1 MAHRLIDEAS
11 IEISAG
17 TGGTGCVSFRRER
30 FVPRG
35 GPDGGDGGKGG
46 DVYLEASTA
55 LTSLED
61 CVRVRHYKAPHG
73 ENGGSANKTGANA
86 DDLVILVPIGTQ
98 VSGNGMRR
106 DLIHPGEKLL
116 VARGG
121 IGGFGNRHFRSSTN
135 RTPRESSPPT
145 KGEQCTLTLSLKL
158 LADVGLVGLP
168 NAGKSS
174 LITALT
180 NAHPQVGAYPFTTTR
195 PVLGVMEGRPRVVIA
210 DIPGLISGASTGKG
224 LGIRF
229 LKHIERT
236 RVLIYVLDATE
247 KDIPKQLEVLRQ
259 ELASFSPQLLSRAYL
274 VVLTKSDLI
283 RTPPSVAHDF
293 VVSSKTAEGIPQLK
307 EGIRKLYAHAQPTL

>member
-1 MAHRLIDEAS
+1 MAHRLIDEAQ

-17 TGGTGCVSFRRER
+17 TGGRGCVSFRRER

-86 DDLVILVPIGTQ
+86 DDLLILVPVGTQ
-98 VSGNGMRR
+98 VSGNGIRA

-121 IGGFGNRHFRSSTN
+121 IGGLGNRHFRSSTN
-135 RTPRESSPPT
+135 RTPRESQAPT
-145 KGEQCTLTLSLKL
+145 KGEQCTLVLSLKL

-180 NAHPQVGAYPFTTTR
+180 NARPQVGDYPFTTTR
-195 PVLGVMEGRPRVVIA
+195 PVLGVMEGRVRVVIA
-210 DIPGLISGASTGKG
+210 DIPGLIEGASAGKG

-247 KDIPKQLEVLRQ
+247 KDIPAQLQVLKQ
-259 ELASFSPQLLSRAYL
+259 ELAHFSPQLLQRAHL

-283 RTPPSVAHDF
+283 STPPTVAHDF
-293 VVSSKTAEGIPQLK
+293 LVSSKTQAGITQLK
-307 EGIRKLYAHAQPTL
+307 EGIQKLYGKR